1 MVKNLRLSSKN
12 AFAVNITIAP
22 SSYLV
27 DGASQESGA
36 TALATV
42 QAENTDALNVAYP
55 KEGNRFVA
63 TGVGFQ
69 DFDATAKLTI
79 DGGTGIICRGMEFA
93 IAGVSGEYVVTSV
106 SNSTI
111 GKGLI
116 APSVTTIYF
125 KRTNGGNLASSPSD
139 DAALTFTTTLRL
151 PPFRMERDIT
161 IVNNDSSNAISLFIS
176 KGGTNNEL
184 HALARPSTRFANYPL
199 ATLASSAAMTLELS
213 DASDIYIKGA
223 ADSTIT
229 LFGS

>member
-22 SSYLV
+22 TSYV
-27 DGASQESGA
+27 TNGGSQESGA

-42 QAENTDALNVAYP
+42 QAENTEALVVAYP
-55 KEGNRFVA
+55 KEGNRFLD
-63 TGVGFQ
+63 GNGFQ
-69 DFDATAKLTI
+69 DFDATAKLAI
-79 DGGTGIICRGMEFA
+79 DGGTGIICRGMVFA
-93 IAGVSGEYVVTSV
+93 ISGVSGDYVVTSV
-106 SNSTI
+106 SNATLN
-111 GKGLI
+111 KAFL

-125 KRTNGGNLASSPSD
+125 KRINGGNLASSPSD
-139 DAALTFTTTLRL
+139 GVALTFETTFRL

-176 KGGTNNEL
+176 KGGTNEEL
-184 HALARPSTRFANYPL
+184 HALTQPSARFATYPL

-223 ADSTIT
+223 ADATIT